1 MLQSL
6 LLNTILAGQRH
17 KAGTGAETSRGIQK
31 MREIKFR
38 AWLSYDEHISDRPGT
53 MAHNVAVQDG
63 YYLMHGDDGSMRSP
77 EPYCQIDK
85 RWKVM
90 QFIGLKDKNGTEIYE
105 GDIIREDDG
114 AIVTVDSDMG
124 FNCGCCYPI
133 YGWGI
138 RDQDDGE
145 VIGNIYENKEL
156 LK

>member
-1 MLQSL
+1 
-6 LLNTILAGQRH
+6 
-17 KAGTGAETSRGIQK
+17 
-31 MREIKFR
+31 MREIKVNV
-38 AWLSYDEHISDRPGT
+38 WDEHGAFTDDKKPGFIK
-53 MAHNVAVQDG
+53 DII
-63 YYLMHGDDGSMRSP
+63 GDTRFDCVWWDDNFP
-77 EPYCQIDK
+77 KLQY
-85 RWKVM
+85 
-90 QFIGLKDKNGTEIYE
+90 IGLKDKNGTEIYE

-156 LK
+156 LNENR